1 MHALKFWNITSL
13 FIYSKRAFINAR
25 EEDKTTGRAK
35 KMTGRASSS
44 SFKRP
49 RSRSFLTGA
58 SLFLLSLSFR
68 AKSAVGGSTTENE
81 EDGVVQW
88 GEFTAEKSMTIY
100 GAYDA
105 KKTIKFEFKPESG
118 HDVYRVADLT
128 AFNACD
134 LTDATKMDEVCFH
147 YVLSFFL
154 FPYHLIHTQ
163 GVLPLSK
170 VCLASLFDRTLRRAD
185 IFP

>member
-1 MHALKFWNITSL
+1 
-13 FIYSKRAFINAR
+13 
-25 EEDKTTGRAK
+25 
-35 KMTGRASSS
+35 MTGRASSS
-44 SFKRP
+44 SSKRP

-58 SLFLLSLSFR
+58 SLFLLSLSFH
-68 AKSAVGGSTTENE
+68 AKSAVGGSTTE

-118 HDVYRVADLT
+118 HDVYRVADLA

-147 YVLSFFL
+147 HVMFFFCFPPSLSHSPSQKCVWRVYSTALYALTFF
-154 FPYHLIHTQ
+154 HDR
-163 GVLPLSK
+163 
-170 VCLASLFDRTLRRAD
+170 SLL
-185 IFP
+185 